1 MLHTGRSPLFLRVT
15 DRIGVTAEFGE
26 FGYSLGC
33 NWPIA
38 GVGPQAAFCQKQ
50 SFRPGIANRAMWTRA
65 SLKESLS
72 ARENEGVSCN
82 LSQGAAENVRSCRRI
97 YGLQSKES

>member
-1 MLHTGRSPLFLRVT
+1 MLHTGRPPLFLRVT

-38 GVGPQAAFCQKQ
+38 GVRPQAAFGQKQ
-50 SFRPGIANRAMWTRA
+50 SFRPGIANRAMGPEQVSRSR
-65 SLKESLS
+65 SLLERMK
-72 ARENEGVSCN
+72 G
-82 LSQGAAENVRSCRRI
+82 
-97 YGLQSKES
+97 